1 MRYFKRYFTG
11 NLSTL
16 SLRLWEFT
24 GSALVNLFVCF
35 LLLLVLSPLSYMV
48 LTSLK
53 DKAQFLDSK
62 SPIWPAEAETYAY
75 QGKDYPVYQVLA
87 PDGWHNWALVTPHR
101 TASDFVDPAHPE
113 LGLIHWVGN
122 WRGLS
127 MVYHLTITWNNFVQL
142 WQAVD
147 YPRYLRNTLTLVG
160 LGEVGILW
168 SSIAV
173 AYGLSRFRVPGGKYL
188 LILLIATI
196 VIPDSITV
204 IPNFIIFARVLH
216 WNGTFLPMVVPQ
228 FFGGAV
234 YIFLLRQNFKGIPR
248 DLDESAMIDGAGPLR
263 ILVSIIVPQCIPA
276 VTTVALLEFFNVW
289 NELRVSSLYLGIRPD
304 LQPISFTAQITPA
317 IGFTP
322 ELLQASA
329 LLLLIVPIIVLF
341 LAQRFFM
348 QDMVV
353 TGLEK

>member
-1 MRYFKRYFTG
+1 MKNFKRYFTG

-16 SLRLWEFT
+16 GLRLWEFT

-35 LLLLVLSPLSYMV
+35 LLLLVLSPLSYRV

-53 DKAQFLDSK
+53 DHTQFLDTK
-62 SPIWPAEAETYAY
+62 SPLWPAEAETYAY
-75 QGKDYPVYQVLA
+75 QGQDYPVYQVQA
-87 PDGWHNWALVTPHR
+87 PDGWHTWALVTPRR
-101 TASDFVDPAHPE
+101 TASEFIDPANPE
-113 LGLIHWVGN
+113 RGLIQWVGN

-127 MVYHLTITWNNFVQL
+127 KVYHLKLAWNNYVQL
-142 WQAVD
+142 WKAVN
-147 YPRYLRNTLTLVG
+147 YPQYLKNTLTLVG
-160 LGEVGILW
+160 LGELGILW

-173 AYGLSRFRVPGGKYL
+173 AYGMSRFRIPGGKYL

-196 VIPDSITV
+196 IIPDSITV
-204 IPNFIIFARVLH
+204 IPNFIIFARILG

-228 FFGGAV
+228 FFGSAV
-234 YIFLLRQNFKGIPR
+234 YIFLLRQNFKAIPR

-263 ILVSIIVPQCIPA
+263 ILISIILPQCIPA

-304 LQPISFTAQITPA
+304 LQPISFTAQFTPA

-329 LLLLIVPIIVLF
+329 LILLIVPVVVLF